1 MAEHGGHNEAQHT
14 AAKPAAH
21 HEAPK
26 PAHREAPATHHAAHA
41 APANGQQAPFFRGVN
56 WVQRKGDEVSAAAQ
70 GFRAKIRGLL
80 KFEKPHV
87 EDVGIA
93 KTLPYAVGHVAD
105 GTIMN
110 AGRRA
115 YELAEPGS
123 QALGA
128 AYRTCT
134 GTLFLQFLR
143 HPIEYIKN
151 WCRMATSQV
160 VATKNFLRIPDRAID
175 DAVGRG
181 IDSTIQQINTQF
193 AKVPLVGP
201 IFKGVTNT
209 VTGIA
214 SWITGKVRGA
224 LDFCTDWVDKVH
236 EAMSPDPAL
245 S

>member
-1 MAEHGGHNEAQHT
+1 MTEHGGHNEAHH
-14 AAKPAAH
+14 AAQPTH

-26 PAHREAPATHHAAHA
+26 PAHHEAPKPTHHEAQ
-41 APANGQQAPFFRGVN
+41 ANNAEGQAPFFRGVN
-56 WVQRKGDEVSAAAQ
+56 WVQRKGDEVSQAAQ
-70 GFRAKIRGLL
+70 GFRAKIRNLL
-80 KFEKPHV
+80 RFEKPHV

-115 YELAEPGS
+115 YELTEPGS

-143 HPIEYIKN
+143 HPVEYIKN

-181 IDSTIQQINTQF
+181 INNTVQQINTTF
-193 AKVPLVGP
+193 EKVPLVGP

-214 SWITGKVRGA
+214 SWVTGKVRGA

-236 EAMSPDPAL
+236 DAMSPNPTL